1 MGSGKPVI
9 SVFDTS
15 YSPHAVAEH
24 TIALILALNRM
35 IGFWRWVVSLMWQ
48 LARIFHHEGK
58 KVAKSFF

>member
-35 IGFWRWVVSLMWQ
+35 IGFWR
-48 LARIFHHEGK
+48 
-58 KVAKSFF
+58 